1 MLSRLNLIEQ
11 QPLEHR
17 AAAFALLHD
26 ELRATLEGKDPSHRQ
41 CLTRGWTRPW
51 PKRGLGALAHPSRP
65 G

>member
-51 PKRGLGALAHPSRP
+51 PNADWRARAPKRP

>member
-26 ELRATLEGKDPSHRQ
+26 ELRATLEGKDPAS
-41 CLTRGWTRPW
+41 G
-51 PKRGLGALAHPSRP
+51 SV
-65 G
+65 